1 MSGRSERRHA
11 TGTLVHGRG
20 AVGADGVQKV
30 CNQRINTSWSPQGKG
45 TKRRYALPD
54 DKRKRVAEVHLGRD
68 EVRDVLIGSLIALLF
83 ITLFA
88 LAGHMELISE
98 RAYQES
104 WAEANGII
112 ERN

>member
-1 MSGRSERRHA
+1 M
-11 TGTLVHGRG
+11 
-20 AVGADGVQKV
+20 
-30 CNQRINTSWSPQGKG
+30 
-45 TKRRYALPD
+45 
-54 DKRKRVAEVHLGRD
+54 
-68 EVRDVLIGSLIALLF
+68 RDVLIGSLIALLF
-83 ITLFA
+83 IALFA